1 MQDEELDSMDELIR
15 EASNSYHPAYNDK
28 AWEQMEVLLDKHLPQ
43 KEDRRRPVAFY
54 LLLLLVAGG
63 ALFVML
69 YPWKKNTVLTQAV
82 TVNKQ
87 AASTVLPLSSSGKS
101 VAPHKP
107 VMSTQGNNGLPT
119 LSLRPGIG
127 NDKAGNIKKP
137 STLQRSVY
145 HRRNIKIG
153 NSDATN
159 EIIAVELSKAEKN
172 NNSITESNEPGSN
185 KDKIDL
191 AYTAP
196 GTVIP
201 VQTTNSSLQ
210 VPQVDSNAIKGST
223 GKEKIAPISLS
234 NPAADKA
241 AAKKK
246 IKKGL
251 ANNFAVTVSAG
262 PDLSFV
268 GLDVPGKIKLNY
280 GAGLRYTLSKRL
292 TISTGFY
299 QSKKI
304 YSAPPGDYHPPTGYW
319 TYNTDLKR
327 VDADCK
333 IYEIPFTVSYNFKQ
347 SGKHNWFAG
356 MGISSLIMEKEIYH
370 YLYKNSQGQMMYRAW
385 TPRNKSKHFLS
396 VLTISGG
403 YQYQLNNRVSFIAE
417 PFLKLP
423 LQGIGF
429 GKIKLN
435 SGGLLMTA
443 AIKPFAKRR

>member
-1 MQDEELDSMDELIR
+1 MQDEEMDSMDELIKA
-15 EASNSYHPAYNDK
+15 ASNSYHPAYNDK

-43 KEDRRRPVAFY
+43 KEDRRRSVAFY
-54 LLLLLVAGG
+54 MLLLFVAGG
-63 ALFVML
+63 AIFIML
-69 YPWKKNTVLTQAV
+69 YPWKKN
-82 TVNKQ
+82 VNIPKAAIVNIKAGGTRQPLNTTGKQ
-87 AASTVLPLSSSGKS
+87 VELNIPVVSNKGKS
-101 VAPHKP
+101 
-107 VMSTQGNNGLPT
+107 GLPT
-119 LSLRPGIG
+119 PAQNPDNNI
-127 NDKAGNIKKP
+127 AGNIKKLSGP
-137 STLQRSVY
+137 GRSVSQKS
-145 HRRNIKIG
+145 HVKTN
-153 NSDATN
+153 NSDASD
-159 EIIAVELSKAEKN
+159 EIIAVETNKTGRNESI
-172 NNSITESNEPGSN
+172 ITENNKPVSN

-191 AYTAP
+191 AFTAP
-196 GTVIP
+196 GTVMP
-201 VQTTNSSLQ
+201 GQTNNNSLKS
-210 VPQVDSNAIKGST
+210 PQVDSNAIEGSKGKGKTEPIALSIPAPGKT
-223 GKEKIAPISLS
+223 GT
-234 NPAADKA
+234 
-241 AAKKK
+241 KKK
-246 IKKGL
+246 MKRGFV
-251 ANNFAVTVSAG
+251 NNFAVTLSAG

-268 GLDVPGKIKLNY
+268 GLDVPGKIRLSY
-280 GAGLRYTLSKRL
+280 GGGLRYTISKRL

-304 YSAPPGDYHPPTGYW
+304 YSAPQGDYHPPTGYW

-356 MGISSLIMEKEIYH
+356 VGISSLLMEKEIYH

-403 YQYQLNNRVSFIAE
+403 YQYQLNHRISFIAE

-443 AIKPFAKRR
+443 GIKPFAKRK